1 MGISKSITK
10 DAENQNIRKYKLSI
24 NLKDLLGEKFSMDTK
39 GIRIEDT
46 LRFKDK
52 RSFNPRFVSIS
63 DVKIDND
70 DIKLERQEDLE
81 KDSDGNT
88 VGIKNIFSLASSK
101 DIPEKN

>member
-1 MGISKSITK
+1 
-10 DAENQNIRKYKLSI
+10 
-24 NLKDLLGEKFSMDTK
+24 MDTK

-81 KDSDGNT
+81 KRLRWKYGWDKKYIFT
-88 VGIKNIFSLASSK
+88 GI
-101 DIPEKN
+101 